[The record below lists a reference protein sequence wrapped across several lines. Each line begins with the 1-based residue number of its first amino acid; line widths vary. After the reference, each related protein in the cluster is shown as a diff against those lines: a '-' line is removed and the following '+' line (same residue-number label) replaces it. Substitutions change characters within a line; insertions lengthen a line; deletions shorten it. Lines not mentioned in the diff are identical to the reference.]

1 MTFGTLIFGRVRFD
15 VVTVTD
21 ESGTSELDAD
31 RAKIYYENVVMA
43 PWRDFETVVATRQK
57 AVAKF
62 IESATVH
69 SYEEA
74 VREWDAGPRR
84 LGFHKGPAPDP
95 VDHVHIGDEAHQV
108 PAGTA
113 QDFLR
118 EEAARRFPDPP
129 TPDKPAKYAIWFSR
143 KKHQTRTWQ
152 ASFVT
157 DTDERPIDLESPLSW
172 AWGFPIAASLRELNR
187 LEREGWTLVHVSEDH
202 GLYAGADAT
211 DEAYL
216 TRVRYLLSRPAT

>member
-15 VVTVTD
+15 IVTVTD
-21 ESGTSELDAD
+21 ENGTSELDAD
-31 RAKIYYENVVMA
+31 QAKIYHQNVLMA
-43 PWRDFETVVATRQK
+43 PWRDYEAAVAARQE

-74 VREWDAGPRR
+74 VREWDAAPRR

-95 VDHVHIGDEAHQV
+95 VDQVRIGDEAHHV

-113 QDFLR
+113 QDFLG

-129 TPDKPAKYAIWFSR
+129 APDKPADYSTWFSR
-143 KKHQTRTWQ
+143 KKHEKRTWQ
-152 ASFVT
+152 ATFVT
-157 DTDERPIDLESPLSW
+157 DSDERPIELGSSLSW
-172 AWGFPIAASLRELNR
+172 PWGFPVAAALRELNR
-187 LEREGWTLVHVSEDH
+187 LERDGWMLVHVSEDH

-216 TRVRYLLSRPAT
+216 TRVRYLLARPAA